1 MIHSPALALKS
12 PVTLARF
19 ELFLN
24 VFRSEASLRVTQ
36 AFAPERLNRLV
47 L

>member
-1 MIHSPALALKS
+1 MKTNNPALALKS

-24 VFRSEASLRVTQ
+24 VFVRKPATAPRPRSR
-36 AFAPERLNRLV
+36 RKG
-47 L
+47 

>member
-1 MIHSPALALKS
+1 MVNNAALALKS

-24 VFRSEASLRVTQ
+24 VFVRKPITVSRKRSR
-36 AFAPERLNRLV
+36 RKG
-47 L
+47 